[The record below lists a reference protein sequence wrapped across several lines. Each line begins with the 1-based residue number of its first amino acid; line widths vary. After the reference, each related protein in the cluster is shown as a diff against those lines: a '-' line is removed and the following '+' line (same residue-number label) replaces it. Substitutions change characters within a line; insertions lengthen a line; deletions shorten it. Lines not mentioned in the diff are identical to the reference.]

1 MEHKEPSRVVELLK
15 GTSAIELGQPTTV
28 FTVALVTVYL
38 RGEAYLALRDGNRAA
53 GISEVR

>member
-1 MEHKEPSRVVELLK
+1 MELLK